1 MDIDGADG
9 DGEEARH
16 LKWDEANLY
25 LTEQD
30 RGHTMK
36 IDEPKTPY
44 VRQYDPAEDEEE
56 MAGIDAGGM
65 MVDELDDATGRQVPG
80 ATNHSGSD
88 KVTATT
94 NGRPLKTHRESSIP
108 DLDLGEPEEPVH
120 ERAGSEG
127 ESRRVMVDEGAMFG
141 HVPEEVAEES
151 LSAEERRRLREFD
164 NRRKAHYDMHNV
176 RDVLGWVLLRFCG

>member
-1 MDIDGADG
+1 MDI

-56 MAGIDAGGM
+56 LAGIDAGGM
-65 MVDELDDATGRQVPG
+65 MVDELDDASGRQVPG

-88 KVTATT
+88 KVTTSTT
-94 NGRPLKTHRESSIP
+94 NGNSRPRRENSIP

-120 ERAGSEG
+120 ERVGSEG
-127 ESRRVMVDEGAMFG
+127 ESRRVVVDEEQITG

-176 RDVLGWVLLRFCG
+176 RDVLG

>member
-1 MDIDGADG
+1 MDIDGTDG

-65 MVDELDDATGRQVPG
+65 MVDELDDASGRQVPG

-94 NGRPLKTHRESSIP
+94 NGRPLKSARRDSSIP

-120 ERAGSEG
+120 ERVGSEG
-127 ESRRVMVDEGAMFG
+127 ESRRVVVDEEAMKG

-164 NRRKAHYDMHNV
+164 DRRKAHYDMHNV
-176 RDVLGWVLLRFCG
+176 RNVLG